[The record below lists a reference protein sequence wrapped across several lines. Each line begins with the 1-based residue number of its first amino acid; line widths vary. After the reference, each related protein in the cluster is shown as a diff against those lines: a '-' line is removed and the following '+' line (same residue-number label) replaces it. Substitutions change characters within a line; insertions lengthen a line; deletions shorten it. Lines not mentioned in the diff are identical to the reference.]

1 MWTKTNKTLQN
12 KTKINEDIYLSDNGT
27 ALLDTN
33 KVAGKFDDYF
43 TNVSQNLLKNFAK
56 IKNQF

>member
-1 MWTKTNKTLQN
+1 MWTKTNKTLKN
-12 KTKINEDIYLSDNGT
+12 KTKINEDIYLSDNAT

-33 KVAGKFDDYF
+33 KVASKFDDYF

-56 IKNQF
+56 IKSQF

>member
-1 MWTKTNKTLQN
+1 MWTKTNKTLKN

-33 KVAGKFDDYF
+33 KVAGKFDDCF
-43 TNVSQNLLKNFAK
+43 TNVSQNQHKNFAK